1 MSLCNI
7 RQAGPVNLLSCTGS
21 SRCGAGDK
29 RLDAASGPLQSSIGG
44 IHLSLL
50 LSVGLKE
57 RFKTCVA
64 SVLPPKALGVCE
76 GGRCLPEHL
85 GLVVPMLLAQPP
97 QRLWERGFGGI
108 WQTSVSL

>member
-1 MSLCNI
+1 MSLCHI

-29 RLDAASGPLQSSIGG
+29 SLDAASDPLQSSIGG
-44 IHLSLL
+44 IHLSVL
-50 LSVGLKE
+50 LSVGLKKH
-57 RFKTCVA
+57 FKTCVA
-64 SVLPPKALGVCE
+64 SVLPPKALGMCE
-76 GGRCLPEHL
+76 GEHCLPEYL

-97 QRLWERGFGGI
+97 QRLWERGFGGV